1 MAKPPLA
8 SILIVED
15 DGELLEV
22 LKFVL
27 EDAGY
32 KVAGAP
38 SGEEGLRLIAS
49 EPVDLI
55 VLDVNMK
62 GMSGLDVARQLRA
75 QPTGSELLIALHT
88 GKEESAVKKDFA
100 DYDLFM
106 PKVDDADALLTM
118 IAGVLSKRNTRA
130 NAGAAAP
137 ISADSA
143 SPSSS

>member
-1 MAKPPLA
+1 MAQPPLA

-15 DGELLEV
+15 DGELLEI

-32 KVAGAP
+32 RVAGAT
-38 SGEEGLRLIAS
+38 SGEDGLRMMAS
-49 EPVDLI
+49 EPADLI

-75 QPTGSELLIALHT
+75 QPATSKLLIALHT
-88 GKEESAVKKDFA
+88 GQEESSVRQQFA

-106 PKVDDADALLTM
+106 PKGDDVDALLTM
-118 IAGVLSKRNTRA
+118 IAGALSKGGTEA
-130 NAGAAAP
+130 TSSEAP
-137 ISADSA
+137 ISVDSTSQSA
-143 SPSSS
+143 A